1 MLQDPPKLLEEP
13 SSSHDRWSTTV
24 LSYIP
29 GTWCPGTQ
37 GGEALTL
44 GAAVVVRGPLQ
55 CAVAAARSLT
65 YFLKGLEKLL
75 TTVDDVRVDL
85 IKGLF
90 SCWQRCAL

>member
-1 MLQDPPKLLEEP
+1 MKLSSKVSVCRYWLLGFVWFFPVCCPPVSFLSAVRVGRGWEMLQDPPKLLEEP

-44 GAAVVVRGPLQ
+44 GAAVVVRGPFNVL
-55 CAVAAARSLT
+55 
-65 YFLKGLEKLL
+65 
-75 TTVDDVRVDL
+75 
-85 IKGLF
+85 
-90 SCWQRCAL
+90 